1 MFSPGETTRKIGAVA
16 GMVGPAL
23 FGIVVLALTLAQYAF
38 MRSLGWD
45 PILRPTFDWPSGLAL
60 GPFGWIM
67 TITFIVCGVLMSAF
81 AWGLRAELR
90 DMPGQ
95 IGTILLTWAGV
106 AMMGLAFSTD
116 RTIAPLP
123 ITWHGRLHDLAFMAL
138 GLMLIPAMILLA
150 ISFHNHGRWKRLST
164 VTWLTFALAMPTFA
178 IKGIVFYAFL
188 AVMLIWN
195 ELAAVRLWHWPQRD
209 PEQTNTRED
218 EQ

>member
-1 MFSPGETTRKIGAVA
+1 
-16 GMVGPAL
+16 
-23 FGIVVLALTLAQYAF
+23 
-38 MRSLGWD
+38 
-45 PILRPTFDWPSGLAL
+45 
-60 GPFGWIM
+60 
-67 TITFIVCGVLMSAF
+67 
-81 AWGLRAELR
+81 
-90 DMPGQ
+90 
-95 IGTILLTWAGV
+95 
-106 AMMGLAFSTD
+106 MMGLAFSTD